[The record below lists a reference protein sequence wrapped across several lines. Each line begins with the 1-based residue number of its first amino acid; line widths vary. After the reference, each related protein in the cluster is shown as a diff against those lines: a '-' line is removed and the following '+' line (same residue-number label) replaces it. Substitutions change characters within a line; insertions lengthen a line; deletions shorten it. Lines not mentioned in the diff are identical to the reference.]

1 MSETKERSGI
11 FKFFYIFLSI
21 ITFPIFAVLFVLRHP
36 LWILFILMLLA
47 GGAAY
52 WPMSQHNV
60 ALADVIDWYK
70 NKYQT
75 TKLNL
80 AKKAI
85 EEGKSGYVPKA
96 VLDEMKK
103 IEEDAKEA
111 ALPKGENYNAK
122 VARDQK
128 SEELKASIRKRG
140 GFKKKSAEIA
150 EESEDT
156 EASEIERA
164 ESVENQ
170 SQNSEAEVLIPK
182 VSGLS
187 SLLPVKVKEA
197 EPEEATAKESLPATQ
212 EKPSSPQEASSDAD
226 VEMDLF

>member
-36 LWILFILMLLA
+36 LWVLIVLLLLA

-60 ALADVIDWYK
+60 ALTDVVDWYK
-70 NKYQT
+70 NQYQT
-75 TKLNL
+75 TKLDI

-85 EEGKSGYVPKA
+85 EEGKSGYVPQA

-122 VARDQK
+122 VARDKK
-128 SEELKASIRKRG
+128 SEDMKASLKQRG
-140 GFKKKSAEIA
+140 GFKKKA
-150 EESEDT
+150 EE
-156 EASEIERA
+156 
-164 ESVENQ
+164 
-170 SQNSEAEVLIPK
+170 K
-182 VSGLS
+182 
-187 SLLPVKVKEA
+187 
-197 EPEEATAKESLPATQ
+197 
-212 EKPSSPQEASSDAD
+212 SSDAD
-226 VEMDLF
+226 ATNAENTEENGEIEVMAPKSGGLSALLPISKVEENVEQEETEMPSTSQEPSSDNEDDMELF